1 MTFDGESSFELL
13 ERFKKGDAQ
22 ALDDLLRRHLG
33 RLRRWAAGR
42 LPSQARDA
50 ADTDDVV
57 QDTVIQTLRK
67 IEGFEYRREG
77 ALQAYLRQG
86 VMNRLRDL
94 IRRSKRRP
102 ANDPLDEDVPDA
114 EASPL
119 EEAIGREA
127 VERYERALAVL
138 KDSDREAI
146 IGRLELGYDYDEL
159 ARALDKPSPGA
170 ARLAVRRAVIRLAAT
185 MREAAPED
193 ARSDD
198 HGR

>member
-13 ERFKKGDAQ
+13 EKFKRGDGQ
-22 ALDDLLRRHLG
+22 ALDELLRRHLG

-42 LPSQARDA
+42 LPPQARDA
-50 ADTDDVV
+50 EDTDDVV

-67 IEGFEYRREG
+67 LEGFEYRREG

-102 ANDPLDEDVPDA
+102 AAEPMDEELPNA

-119 EEAIGREA
+119 EEAIGSEA

-170 ARLAVRRAVIRLAAT
+170 ARLAVRRAVIRLAAG
-185 MREAAPED
+185 MREAAQ
-193 ARSDD
+193 SGGSND